1 MKNFLIH
8 FLKYY
13 GVPMVF
19 VVFFFR
25 VPVSL
30 YLNKAKGVYDLVSNV
45 ATGEI
50 STNTILLGDSVCKQF
65 YKQVKND
72 EYYCLCENQ
81 SYELPGNYL
90 LLKSLVNSDSNF
102 KRLILMM
109 NPLTLT
115 SSLNQDYTYNYF
127 IKPFRNQLE
136 ALDQSELDYINTT
149 FPKEE
154 ILKFKFSNF
163 KMPNASN
170 SSDISQ
176 LDSLNISD
184 INMKYLKKIDSLCNE
199 RGIDFK
205 MVSPPLPLNNK
216 EIVERFSKRSETYLI
231 DYFQFVV
238 YYDSIDSKDGIHHQD
253 ADQYILKNSPQLKAL
268 LQF

>member
-1 MKNFLIH
+1 
-8 FLKYY
+8 
-13 GVPMVF
+13 MVF

-65 YKQVKND
+65 YKKVKND

-90 LLKSLVNSDSNF
+90 LLKSLVDGDSNF
-102 KRLILMM
+102 EKLILMM
-109 NPLTLT
+109 NPLSLT

-136 ALDQSELDYINTT
+136 GLEQSELDYINTT

-154 ILKFKFSNF
+154 VLKYKFSNF

-170 SSDISQ
+170 TSEISQ

-184 INMKYLKKIDSLCNE
+184 V
-199 RGIDFK
+199 R
-205 MVSPPLPLNNK
+205 
-216 EIVERFSKRSETYLI
+216 IVFASS
-231 DYFQFVV
+231 
-238 YYDSIDSKDGIHHQD
+238 
-253 ADQYILKNSPQLKAL
+253 
-268 LQF
+268 